1 MDSESRAFESGFEPI
16 PANTPLPCPRR
27 MVPQNLSPVTPGQL
41 LLGLIAFLVPA
52 SMQRAP
58 AVIKRRA

>member
-1 MDSESRAFESGFEPI
+1 
-16 PANTPLPCPRR
+16 

-41 LLGLIAFLVPA
+41 LFGLIAFLVPA